1 MAIQTLHD
9 TGSSYDIPSKFDGG
23 VYQVATIDCVIGN
36 VGDEFTLQYN
46 ANSLTISFAMGSEAV
61 IGGSFFKLTSTESVT
76 LEANTTIYLCANID
90 LSRPNG
96 ETGKFAQ
103 RTASNMQS
111 DNLNGTSPTP
121 SRDLLL
127 YIITTGASGITSVE
141 DKRVIKN
148 EAIKELPYGIDS
160 SRKVADF
167 RFGTNSDTNIHGGS
181 WVATEDCFAFLH
193 AGNYG
198 HIKIDNVI
206 LASGDN
212 PTPFNTMWTPIRKG
226 TTIEVKGISYSYI
239 WAWGLKGNS

>member
-9 TGSSYDIPSKFDGG
+9 TGASYDIPSKYDGG
-23 VYQVATIDCVIGN
+23 VYQVATTDCIIGN
-36 VGDEFTLQYN
+36 VGDEFTLQYS

-96 ETGKFAQ
+96 ETGKFVQ

-111 DNLNGTSPTP
+111 DNLNGTSATP

-127 YIITTGASGITSVE
+127 YIITTDVSGITSVE
-141 DKRVIKN
+141 DKRIIKN
-148 EAIKELPYGIDS
+148 EALKELPYGIDS
-160 SRKVADF
+160 SRKICNMSANGNPV
-167 RFGTNSDTNIHGGS
+167 TWT
-181 WVATEDCFAFLH
+181 ATEDCFAYISGS
-193 AGNYG
+193 AYG
-198 HIKIDNVI
+198 QVKVDNVQLAGSGSGNFSPNPFWLPIKKGTI
-206 LASGDN
+206 LYASGAN
-212 PTPFNTMWTPIRKG
+212 YN
-226 TTIEVKGISYSYI
+226 YI

>member
-9 TGSSYDIPSKFDGG
+9 TGASYDIPSKYDGG
-23 VYQVATIDCVIGN
+23 VYQVATTDCIIGN
-36 VGDEFTLQYN
+36 VGDEFTLQYS

-96 ETGKFAQ
+96 ETGKIVQ

-111 DNLNGTSPTP
+111 DNLNGTSATP

-127 YIITTGASGITSVE
+127 YIITTDVSGITSVE
-141 DKRVIKN
+141 DKRIIKN

-160 SRKVADF
+160 SRKIANVNA
-167 RFGTNSDTNIHGGS
+167 GTSAT
-181 WVATEDCFAFLH
+181 WTATEDCFVFLYV
-193 AGNYG
+193 GNYG
-198 HIKIDNVI
+198 SIKIDNVTI
-206 LASGDN
+206 VSGDN
-212 PTPFNTMWTPIRKG
+212 PSPYQLWLPIAKG
-226 TTIEVKGISYSYI
+226 TNIVVSASQGTNRI